1 MANTD
6 TIAIKLQKLID
17 KINEVTNASDKNL
30 IDAVDTL
37 INKYQDTV
45 MVIEAVAGELG
56 SINNPIEY
64 IGNISLEKDKYYLQD
79 GNLYLCI
86 NSSTV
91 KVYHPL
97 DELLEYVSKV

>member
-64 IGNISLEKDKYYLQD
+64 IGNISLEKDKYYL
-79 GNLYLCI
+79 
-86 NSSTV
+86 
-91 KVYHPL
+91 
-97 DELLEYVSKV
+97 